1 MSSWKRFRLRHWASG
16 PSVGDPSDLERLT
29 GRAVT
34 LMRSNRIL
42 YILALGISALVFV
55 WTGSLYAL
63 AVALFFILLGLLLGL
78 GVLITRWCTEVSIGI
93 PVSFAVGS
101 DAAITLSI
109 RKGIPFSAAL
119 ITFDIACVSAPFR
132 STEQHLA
139 SVALNTRGRRE
150 VQIPLDADRYGRTEV
165 LVERC
170 WCEDPLGLFRY
181 PLPWSKYQSCVVYPA
196 RYGLATNV
204 KHIPLSRAFGTTYDE
219 SRSGSDVD
227 EVFDIREFQAGDHLA
242 SVHWKLTS
250 KFDVMMSR
258 QFSLPV
264 DFELIVVSLGALED
278 DEGNALSVELLNGVA
293 SVGEAISS
301 DLLQQGL
308 SHDYAL
314 PVKGEFVSVMVDGL
328 EAMSATSELLLGAPL
343 SERYGDAVACLLS
356 SEVSARFTK
365 CILVSAIYDERL
377 WTQLALEMD
386 LSVVLVVRG
395 TGVQEVN
402 GNYDLVVVDT
412 EDANDRERCITL

>member
-1 MSSWKRFRLRHWASG
+1 M
-16 PSVGDPSDLERLT
+16 
-29 GRAVT
+29 
-34 LMRSNRIL
+34 
-42 YILALGISALVFV
+42 
-55 WTGSLYAL
+55 
-63 AVALFFILLGLLLGL
+63 
-78 GVLITRWCTEVSIGI
+78 
-93 PVSFAVGS
+93 
-101 DAAITLSI
+101 
-109 RKGIPFSAAL
+109 
-119 ITFDIACVSAPFR
+119 
-132 STEQHLA
+132 
-139 SVALNTRGRRE
+139 
-150 VQIPLDADRYGRTEV
+150 
-165 LVERC
+165 
-170 WCEDPLGLFRY
+170 
-181 PLPWSKYQSCVVYPA
+181 
-196 RYGLATNV
+196 
-204 KHIPLSRAFGTTYDE
+204 
-219 SRSGSDVD
+219 
-227 EVFDIREFQAGDHLA
+227 
-242 SVHWKLTS
+242 
-250 KFDVMMSR
+250 
-258 QFSLPV
+258 

-301 DLLQQGL
+301 DLLRQGL
-308 SHDYAL
+308 SHNYAL